1 MRLVC
6 GLLLA
11 VMALA
16 QTPQYQVVASS
27 KQIMKAV
34 QKPAMDGLV
43 AMMKAGGPKDDQEW
57 EAAQQNAAV
66 LAETAQLLLMG
77 TRPLDQDVW
86 VKSSHRL
93 QEASVQAAKAAEAKD
108 LPPGKRPSLVWGQPA
123 VAAITY
129 TRKKQ
134 AQTNFGLYRA

>member
-6 GLLLA
+6 GLLVA

-16 QTPQYQVVASS
+16 QSPEYQGVASS
-27 KQIMKAV
+27 KQLMKAV
-34 QKPAMDGLV
+34 QKPAMDGLA

-77 TRPLDQDVW
+77 ARPLDQDVW

-108 LPPGKRPSLVWGQPA
+108 SAAWKTAVTSMGAACRSCHTVHKKKPA
-123 VAAITY
+123 A
-129 TRKKQ
+129 
-134 AQTNFGLYRA
+134 N